1 MLDTMSAHNYTTFQ
15 TSYGVLHL
23 TKLLM
28 GWTNTVPIFHND
40 ITHILQPEV
49 PKYTIPYI
57 NNVPVRGPASTYQN
71 DDGVFKTIPENSS
84 IHCFIWEHFQN
95 VNQIVQHMKYSG
107 GTFSSKKSLVCT
119 CEITVVGQVGTP
131 EGQILDPVKVDKI
144 VNWGPAPTFPKYV
157 HSLEW

>member
-1 MLDTMSAHNYTTFQ
+1 MSAHNYTTFQ

-57 NNVPVRGPASTYQN
+57 NNVPVCGPASTYQN